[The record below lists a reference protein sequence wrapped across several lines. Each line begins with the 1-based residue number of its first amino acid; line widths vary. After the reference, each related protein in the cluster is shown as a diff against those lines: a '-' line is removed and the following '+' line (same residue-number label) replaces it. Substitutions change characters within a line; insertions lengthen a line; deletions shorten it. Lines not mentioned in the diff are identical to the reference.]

1 MALGNLFILTF
12 IPFYLALAYYLYDSL
27 TKEIDLL
34 RDERNAL
41 LQNKIYYERNVLEIA
56 EKFNTVKDE
65 IKEITVSP
73 YARLAESL
81 LNLNQQIIK
90 IDGDISEVGFSE
102 TDEANFI
109 NDLKA
114 SVPKILTEKELS
126 EQYNKISSQQMDN
139 VQKQVDETGKGPT
152 TNKTLNYEIELSE
165 QLIKRADDL
174 ILVNHEKFKNLKKD
188 LDSYWSL
195 YEKELKTELE
205 KYSQKQWNVKG
216 KTGRLISTIKTL
228 IAKLNNLKNNYLNKT
243 DKALSASKNEDLRSD
258 EIEKKIENE
267 ISSLETMFNTIESSK
282 SYITKFNMINFSF
295 EEDYDFLSKHFDKSF
310 SYVRLISN
318 HDIITKKQF
327 DQQIAGKT
335 NLLFYFELKS
345 KRRVGY
351 FTKKAYPKRTLIT
364 KDYKDD
370 ESFIVYFNKKE
381 IYPANTETKA
391 HFRTDSDHLII
402 VGNTLNDDGFWITP
416 PNNQTG
422 DKSILTLGFRT
433 EEYKVG
439 KGALFSNINQDTIT
453 SMEVYQ
459 IVFNN

>member
-12 IPFYLALAYYLYDSL
+12 IPFYLALAYYLFISL

-73 YARLAESL
+73 YARLAELL

-174 ILVNHEKFKNLKKD
+174 ILINHEKFKNLKKD

-258 EIEKKIENE
+258 EIEKKIKNE
-267 ISSLETMFNTIESSK
+267 MSSLETMFNTIESSK

-416 PNNQTG
+416 PNTQMG

>member
-1 MALGNLFILTF
+1 MALGKFFILTF
-12 IPFYLALAYYLYDSL
+12 IPFYLALAYYLYNSL
-27 TKEIDLL
+27 TKEIDSL

-41 LQNKIYYERNVLEIA
+41 IQNKIYYETNILAIA
-56 EKFNTVKDE
+56 EKFNIAKDE

-81 LNLNQQIIK
+81 LSLNQQIIR
-90 IDGDISEVGFSE
+90 IDSDISEVGFTE
-102 TDEANFI
+102 TDESNFI

-114 SVPKILTEKELS
+114 YVPKILTDKEIS
-126 EQYNKISSQQMDN
+126 EQYNKISSQQIEN

-165 QLIKRADDL
+165 QLVKRAEDL
-174 ILVNHEKFKNLKKD
+174 ILISHEKFKNLKKD

-195 YEKELKTELE
+195 YEKELKPDLE
-205 KYSQKQWNVKG
+205 KYSQKQSDVKG
-216 KTGRLISTIKTL
+216 KTGKLINTIKTL
-228 IAKLNNLKNNYLNKT
+228 IAKLNDLKNNQLNKS
-243 DKALSASKNEDLRSD
+243 DKALSALNNEDLRSD
-258 EIEKKIENE
+258 EIERKIKNE
-267 ISSLETMFNTIESSK
+267 MSSLETMFNTIESSK

-310 SYVRLISN
+310 SYIRLISN
-318 HDIITKKQF
+318 HDNITKKQF
-327 DQQIAGKT
+327 DQQIAGKA

-351 FTKKAYPKRTLIT
+351 FTKKAYPKRTLIS

-370 ESFIVYFNKKE
+370 DSFIVYFNKKE
-381 IYPANTETKA
+381 IYPANNETKT
-391 HFRTDSDHLII
+391 HFRTDGDHLII

-416 PNNQTG
+416 PNTQTG
-422 DKSILTLGFRT
+422 DKSRLTLGFRT
-433 EEYKVG
+433 EEYKIG
-439 KGALFSNINQDTIT
+439 KGALFSNINQDSVT